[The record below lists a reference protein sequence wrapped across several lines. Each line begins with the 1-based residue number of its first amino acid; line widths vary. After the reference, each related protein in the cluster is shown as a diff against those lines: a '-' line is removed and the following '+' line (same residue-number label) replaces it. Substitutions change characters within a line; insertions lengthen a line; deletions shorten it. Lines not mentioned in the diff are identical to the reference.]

1 MEENRKKRRSFRKEE
16 TYFFFLK
23 NVRRR
28 IVKPKFVFTN
38 FLSIRR
44 ATTRRVNI
52 KIRHERESKLSRNSE
67 VKNKESQVFFCLQK
81 CSS

>member
-1 MEENRKKRRSFRKEE
+1 MAENRKMKRKIFPKRRN
-16 TYFFFLK
+16 FFLK

-28 IVKPKFVFTN
+28 IVKQFFLPI

-52 KIRHERESKLSRNSE
+52 KIRHERESKFKQKQLSE
-67 VKNKESQVFFCLQK
+67 K
-81 CSS
+81 